1 VCGTSVMGSCVSKK
15 AARAGAKGE
24 VAAPLP
30 VVEKENAHALPPVL
44 EVEVEEEEV
53 KEVVLSETPVPR
65 PPRLLPPLPEPAK
78 RRQEQAEAV
87 DDEAAAV
94 SASETCSA
102 SDSAASAAAKG
113 AKAAGGEREVEKR
126 ALLDAPEKGK
136 PTARRTTPE
145 PEESRK
151 PKGAGAGAGA
161 VNGHVRARSPSPSSA
176 HRRQQSGGQGQGQGH
191 QHHPA
196 RREHP
201 AVVSGIGCRSGR
213 FSPSAARRAAE
224 SAVRRTHSAREADMA
239 LPSSKRSLSLS
250 AFAINGNGHGHGAGV
265 ALSGRERGRDPG
277 ERSGRRSVSP
287 ATRRRAPASP
297 SPSAV
302 HRPASPV
309 RKAAAKEHGT
319 PERGSRPARVIRDGG
334 PDAERAALLGG
345 GVGAEQRTKLA
356 EGEEGALGHQ
366 NPSVAMECFIFL

>member
-1 VCGTSVMGSCVSKK
+1 MGSCVSKK

-30 VVEKENAHALPPVL
+30 VVEKENAHAPPPVL
-44 EVEVEEEEV
+44 EVEVEVEEEEV

-136 PTARRTTPE
+136 PTARSTT

-151 PKGAGAGAGA
+151 PKGAGAGA
-161 VNGHVRARSPSPSSA
+161 VNGHGRARSPSPSSA
-176 HRRQQSGGQGQGQGH
+176 HRRQQSGGQGH
-191 QHHPA
+191 QHHPP

-250 AFAINGNGHGHGAGV
+250 AFAINGNGNGHGAGV
-265 ALSGRERGRDPG
+265 ALSGRDPG
-277 ERSGRRSVSP
+277 ERSGQRSVSP

-297 SPSAV
+297 SHSAV

-309 RKAAAKEHGT
+309 RKAAAKEHGGT